1 MCVRLNVHRGT
12 AYGLLFTSCVNETSA
27 ILENLFMRF
36 PVSCHVMQYLTA
48 VQQLHRKHQD
58 GDLSRDSRMWMRR
71 KTKRSNQ
78 RTCVFLVLVGW
89 SLVIILGG
97 CACTVGVWK
106 KLCTDSNVF
115 CGYYGDHGLEFD
127 AKSTAAPPLGA
138 CCMSTR
144 LFDACLDDRCQPHE
158 SHALPPLSS
167 TPTPSH
173 AVRSVPAY
181 NNTIASLRR

>member
-1 MCVRLNVHRGT
+1 MSQLQHSSPTTTAGNASLMCVRLNVHRGT

-78 RTCVFLVLVGW
+78 INARASFWFWSDDHWSSFWVAVHAPSGCGRNFAQTRMFFVGTM
-89 SLVIILGG
+89 VTTG
-97 CACTVGVWK
+97 
-106 KLCTDSNVF
+106 
-115 CGYYGDHGLEFD
+115 
-127 AKSTAAPPLGA
+127 
-138 CCMSTR
+138 
-144 LFDACLDDRCQPHE
+144 
-158 SHALPPLSS
+158 
-167 TPTPSH
+167 
-173 AVRSVPAY
+173 
-181 NNTIASLRR
+181 